1 MEGESVYVP
10 SGLHL
15 VVDIDTSPILA
26 AVLVEGSLIF
36 PPNSDP
42 NHVRSFDATYIMVR
56 NGYMEVGTEQF
67 PYTSKMIITMHGEK
81 YSPELPIYGNKVIAV
96 RNGVLDMH
104 GIPRSPTWTE
114 L

>member
-1 MEGESVYVP
+1 
-10 SGLHL
+10 
-15 VVDIDTSPILA
+15 
-26 AVLVEGSLIF
+26 
-36 PPNSDP
+36 
-42 NHVRSFDATYIMVR
+42 
-56 NGYMEVGTEQF
+56 
-67 PYTSKMIITMHGEK
+67 MHGEK